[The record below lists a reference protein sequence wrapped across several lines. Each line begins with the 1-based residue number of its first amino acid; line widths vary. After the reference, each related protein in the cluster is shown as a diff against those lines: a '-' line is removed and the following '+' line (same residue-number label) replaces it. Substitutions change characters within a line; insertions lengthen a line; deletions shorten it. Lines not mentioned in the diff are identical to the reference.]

1 MLIRCWQKLC
11 LKFNIYNL
19 TFVLLGTI
27 EILAYLYFCEP
38 SSHST
43 LKSHIMYSP
52 RMNWCVANKTI
63 GLFCCHAIIDTVKCT
78 HNISTWAPWY
88 AARSTQLCML
98 CDVCMHLLSFIHIN
112 NKQTTK
118 INRRIWSDAHYGR
131 VAAHALRRGVQNS
144 HPHAPKHART
154 HAR

>member
-1 MLIRCWQKLC
+1 M
-11 LKFNIYNL
+11 
-19 TFVLLGTI
+19 
-27 EILAYLYFCEP
+27 
-38 SSHST
+38 
-43 LKSHIMYSP
+43 
-52 RMNWCVANKTI
+52 
-63 GLFCCHAIIDTVKCT
+63 KCT

-154 HAR
+154 HVRCATSTRARYINIRSHVRSLRVNVHVWMCVRPFTPTLHTQKSRTDNKSDYVCNIYFYLR